1 MSSFL
6 VNESCLLDRKTIETL
21 QLGSEPFEHVH
32 SRSII
37 IIGMYAITAHS
48 IFPVSVSLTVKR
60 AELTQS
66 SNLN

>member
-6 VNESCLLDRKTIETL
+6 VNESCLLDRKTIEIL
-21 QLGSEPFEHVH
+21 QQGSAPFEHVH

-48 IFPVSVSLTVKR
+48 IFPVSGSLTGKR
-60 AELTQS
+60 IEFTQS
-66 SNLN
+66 FNLN